1 MKNIFN
7 SVLVKAPK
15 FNVFNLSHTT
25 RFSCNFSTLIPTL
38 CQEVLPGETWS
49 VSTQGFVRLLP
60 LVTPFMHHVDV
71 KYWFFFV
78 PNRLLWD
85 NWRNFITY
93 GVNGPTDTKL
103 SPQHPKPYCDMTKL
117 YLTDSAHQQLIED
130 GSLADFLGFPTV
142 PAGTDWSKQL
152 STYGVPKV
160 DIMPF
165 VAYQLI
171 YNEYFINRNVQ
182 SNIDDLINYVRGKDG
197 SLSPRDYSW
206 LFQLRKVN
214 WNLDYYTSC
223 LPFVQRGSAAPIP
236 FDADITLEDTQ
247 GTSVLRTGNKGSLSG
262 SQMALTTNDGKQ
274 LSAQEFEQGTNA
286 DSQDFT
292 HIQDIAGGVGDSNV
306 QLDVTGHTKVK
317 VNSITGTINDLRFA
331 TRLQSWMEKSAR
343 VGSRYIEQI
352 KAHFGV
358 TSSDARQQRPELL
371 GGGSYPIM
379 ISDVEQ
385 TSETQTT
392 PLATLGGKGTAFGVT
407 KGFKK
412 HFEEHGFIIGIMT
425 LSPRATYKNA
435 FPRQYMRFN
444 PMDYYFPEFQHL
456 GEQKVTKREVSP
468 DLTNNG
474 DYNDET
480 FGYQQRF
487 AEYRYI
493 PSTVH
498 SGFKN
503 GTDLSKWVMVRNLGK
518 VSLNSDFV
526 QQQVDYNN
534 FADVTYNSDHC
545 LVELY
550 HDIKASRPL
559 DVYATP
565 TL

>member
-7 SVLVKAPK
+7 SVLVKSPK
-15 FNVFNLSHTT
+15 YNVFNLSHTT
-25 RFSCNFSTLIPTL
+25 RFTCNFSTLIPTL

-49 VSTQGFVRLLP
+49 ISTQGFVRLLP
-60 LVTPFMHHVDV
+60 LATPFMHHVDV
-71 KYWFFFV
+71 KYWFFYV
-78 PNRLLWD
+78 PNRLLW
-85 NWRNFITY
+85 NHWRDFITY

-103 SPQHPKPYCDMTKL
+103 SPLHAKPYCDMTKL
-117 YLTDSAHQQLIED
+117 NLPNDEHHRLIED

-142 PAGTDWSKQL
+142 PKGHDWSKDS
-152 STYGVPKV
+152 STYGVMKV

-182 SNIDDLINYVRGKDG
+182 SNFDELIDGIRNMDG
-197 SLSPRDYSW
+197 QLSPQRYSW
-206 LFQLRKVN
+206 IFHLRTVN

-223 LPFVQRGSAAPIP
+223 LPFVQRGTAAPIP
-236 FDADITLEDTQ
+236 LDANVENDVNYLPVSEVVSNNPDGNLSVQGDGNLHVSNSDT
-247 GTSVLRTGNKGSLSG
+247 
-262 SQMALTTNDGKQ
+262 
-274 LSAQEFEQGTNA
+274 
-286 DSQDFT
+286 SQDSEASIHNIDNISSRLT
-292 HIQDIAGGVGDSNV
+292 GVTATV
-306 QLDVTGHTKVK
+306 
-317 VNSITGTINDLRFA
+317 NDLRFA
-331 TRLQSWMEKSAR
+331 TRLQAWMEKSAR

-385 TSETQTT
+385 TSESSTT
-392 PLATLGGKGTAFGVT
+392 PQATLAGKGTAFGVT

-435 FPRQYMRFN
+435 FPRQFMRFN

-474 DYNDET
+474 HYNDET

-498 SGFKN
+498 GGFKN
-503 GTDLSKWVMVRNLGK
+503 GKDLSKWIMARNLGK
-518 VSLNSDFV
+518 VALNSDFV

>member
-7 SVLVKAPK
+7 SVLVKSPK

-25 RFSCNFSTLIPTL
+25 RFTCNFSTLIPTL

-49 VSTQGFVRLLP
+49 ISTQGFVRLLP

-71 KYWFFFV
+71 KFWFFYV

-85 NWRNFITY
+85 NWRDFITY

-103 SPQHPKPYCDMTKL
+103 SPLHPKPYCDMTKL
-117 YLTDSAHQQLIED
+117 NLTDREHQQLIED

-142 PAGTDWSKQL
+142 PSGHDWSKEL
-152 STYGVPKV
+152 SSYGVMKV

-182 SNIDDLINYVRGKDG
+182 SNLDELINGLRLKDG
-197 SLSPRDYSW
+197 ALNPKLYSW

-223 LPFVQRGSAAPIP
+223 LPFVQRGTAAPIP
-236 FDADITLEDTQ
+236 FDANLDIKYLP
-247 GTSVLRTGNKGSLSG
+247 TSEVVSDNPEGN
-262 SQMALTTNDGKQ
+262 LTTHGDGN
-274 LSAQEFEQGTNA
+274 LHVSNA
-286 DSQDFT
+286 DASEDSEAT
-292 HIQDIAGGVGDSNV
+292 IRNIDSSNSKLTGVTATV
-306 QLDVTGHTKVK
+306 
-317 VNSITGTINDLRFA
+317 NDLRFA
-331 TRLQSWMEKSAR
+331 TRLQTWMEKSAR

-385 TSETQTT
+385 TSESSVT
-392 PLATLGGKGTAFGVT
+392 PQATLAGKGTAFGVT
-407 KGFKK
+407 NGFKK
-412 HFEEHGFIIGIMT
+412 HFEEHGFILGIMT

-435 FPRQYMRFN
+435 FPRQFMRFN

-474 DYNDET
+474 PYNDET

-498 SGFKN
+498 GGFKN
-503 GTDLSKWVMVRNLGK
+503 GKDLSKWIMARNLGK
-518 VSLNSDFV
+518 VALNSDFV

>member
-85 NWRNFITY
+85 NWRDFITY

-103 SPQHPKPYCDMTKL
+103 APKHAKPYCDMTAL
-117 YLTDSAHQQLIED
+117 NLNSAHRSLIED

-142 PAGTDWSKQL
+142 PAGHDWSKDL

-182 SNIDDLINYVRGKDG
+182 SNFDDLISSIRSKDG
-197 SLSPRDYSW
+197 SLTPSLYSW
-206 LFQLRKVN
+206 IFQLRKVN

-236 FDADITLEDTQ
+236 FDADITNTVRYLDQSEVVTDGTTTEGTLNTQ
-247 GTSVLRTGNKGSLSG
+247 GDSKLHVTNSETSIDSDASIRNIDSVTSKLTG
-262 SQMALTTNDGKQ
+262 
-274 LSAQEFEQGTNA
+274 
-286 DSQDFT
+286 
-292 HIQDIAGGVGDSNV
+292 
-306 QLDVTGHTKVK
+306 
-317 VNSITGTINDLRFA
+317 ITATINDLRFA

-392 PLATLGGKGTAFGVT
+392 PLATLGGKGTAFGIT

-412 HFEEHGFIIGIMT
+412 HFEEHGFIMGIMV
-425 LSPRATYKNA
+425 LSPRAVYKNA

-474 DYNDET
+474 SYNDET

-498 SGFKN
+498 GGFKN
-503 GTDLSKWVMVRNLGK
+503 GKDLSKWVMVRDLGK
-518 VSLNSDFV
+518 VALNDDFV
-526 QQQVDYNN
+526 KQQVDYNN
-534 FADVTYNSDHC
+534 FADVTSSSDHC

>member
-25 RFSCNFSTLIPTL
+25 RFTCNFSTLIPTL

-85 NWRNFITY
+85 HWRDFITY
-93 GVNGPTDTKL
+93 GVNGPTDPKL
-103 SPQHPKPYCDMTKL
+103 APQHAKPYCDMTKFNL
-117 YLTDSAHQQLIED
+117 PDDSHRKLIED

-142 PAGTDWSKQL
+142 PSGYDWNSAL
-152 STYGVPKV
+152 STYGVQKV

-182 SNIDDLINYVRGKDG
+182 SNLDDLLNGVRSRDG
-197 SLSPRDYSW
+197 LLTPSAFSW
-206 LFQLRKVN
+206 IFQLRTVN

-236 FDADITLEDTQ
+236 FDADLSLVDK
-247 GTSVLRTGNKGSLSG
+247 KGSSRV
-262 SQMALTTNDGKQ
+262 K
-274 LSAQEFEQGTNA
+274 
-286 DSQDFT
+286 DSQGRSIDGSPLVLT
-292 HIQDIAGGVGDSNV
+292 SQDGQGVAANSYEKVYTSGGDETSLINDVSSGHGSDGV
-306 QLDVTGHTKVK
+306 QIDVTSHTGVK
-317 VNSITGTINDLRFA
+317 VNSLTATINDLRFA

-379 ISDVEQ
+379 VSDVEQ
-385 TSETQTT
+385 TSETSTT

-412 HFEEHGFIIGIMT
+412 HFEEHGFIMGIMT

-435 FPRQYMRFN
+435 FPRQFMRFN

-468 DLTNNG
+468 DLSNDG
-474 DYNDET
+474 SYNDET

-498 SGFKN
+498 GGFKN
-503 GTDLSKWVMVRNLGK
+503 GEDLSKWVMVRNLGR
-518 VSLNSDFV
+518 VALNSDFV
-526 QQQVDYNN
+526 RQQVDYNN